1 LEQLGTLKDRKLP
14 VGTTIKT
21 GTLNEVSALSGVMPT
36 RDRGLVWFVIINKG
50 SQIGALRQ
58 QQDLLL
64 QALAKEWGE
73 ITPAPLV
80 VSRHDP
86 SVEYFGDIDRNVAI
100 VSEDDIKS
108 DE

>member
-1 LEQLGTLKDRKLP
+1 LP
-14 VGTTIKT
+14 VGTTIET

-64 QALAKEWGE
+64 QALAKEWGQY
-73 ITPAPLV
+73 A
-80 VSRHDP
+80 
-86 SVEYFGDIDRNVAI
+86 FC
-100 VSEDDIKS
+100 
-108 DE
+108 